1 MINMSRAL
9 LLLVVGKKI
18 GLTRNDEFC
27 EFDHIWRAEM
37 INMSRALLLLVLGKK
52 IGLTRNNEFSE
63 FDHFG
68 NAEMELG
75 TRAQVRGHFNEITR
89 FQ

>member
-9 LLLVVGKKI
+9 LLLVV
-18 GLTRNDEFC
+18 
-27 EFDHIWRAEM
+27 
-37 INMSRALLLLVLGKK
+37 GKK

-75 TRAQVRGHFNEITR
+75 TRAQV
-89 FQ
+89 

>member
-1 MINMSRAL
+1 MTSFKKFDNFGSAEMINMSRAL

-27 EFDHIWRAEM
+27 EFDH
-37 INMSRALLLLVLGKK
+37 
-52 IGLTRNNEFSE
+52 
-63 FDHFG
+63 FG

-75 TRAQVRGHFNEITR
+75 TRAQV
-89 FQ
+89 